1 MGEAEREVD
10 GIGQRVV
17 QLQGRVASRS
27 SRPWTNSRSSAFKY
41 RFQFKKRT
49 LEFDRS
55 ESEANVFTM
64 LFAFHKSLVSPKDP
78 GSKQKSHPIYFQ

>member
-55 ESEANVFTM
+55 ESEANVFM
-64 LFAFHKSLVSPKDP
+64 ILVSKSLAPPKDP
-78 GSKQKSHPIYFQ
+78 GSK